1 VSVPL
6 SLPRPAP
13 EALEAELTALFA
25 RDLSVLVPSTETDLL
40 ETGRLDSV
48 GLVELLVRLEQRFG
62 VRVELENLEIDHFR
76 SVAAIAT
83 FILAQSNGH
92 SDRATP

>member
-1 VSVPL
+1 MNVDAVQ
-6 SLPRPAP
+6 
-13 EALEAELTALFA
+13 AELTALFA
-25 RDLSVLVPSTETDLL
+25 RDLSVAVPSPETDLL
-40 ETGRLDSV
+40 ESGLLDSV
-48 GLVELLVRLEQRFG
+48 GMVELLVRLEKRFG
-62 VRVELENLEIDHFR
+62 VRVPIENLEIEHFR

>member
-1 VSVPL
+1 
-6 SLPRPAP
+6 
-13 EALEAELTALFA
+13 
-25 RDLSVLVPSTETDLL
+25 LL

-62 VRVELENLEIDHFR
+62 VRVELENLEIEQFR

-92 SDRATP
+92 PGRATP

>member
-1 VSVPL
+1 MSVPRT
-6 SLPRPAP
+6 PPAP
-13 EALEAELTALFA
+13 EVVRAELTALFA
-25 RDLSVLVPSTETDLL
+25 RDLSVQVPSPETDLL

-48 GLVELLVRLEQRFG
+48 GMVELLVRLEERFG
-62 VRVELENLEIDHFR
+62 VRVEIEQFR

-92 SDRATP
+92 AGRATQ